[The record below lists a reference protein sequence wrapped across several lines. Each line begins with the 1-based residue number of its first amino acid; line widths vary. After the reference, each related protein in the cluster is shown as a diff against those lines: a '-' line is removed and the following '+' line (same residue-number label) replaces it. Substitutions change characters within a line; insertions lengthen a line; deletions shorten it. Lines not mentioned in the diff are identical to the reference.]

1 MSRRRWIRLSALVGV
16 LALVLTSCGEDHPLS
31 TFDTAGENAE
41 SINGLFIP
49 VLVIAAIVL
58 IAVFGAVGYFA
69 VRFRSSKDEDGNYD
83 DELPAQTH
91 GNFRLEIVWTI
102 LPAILLAVIA
112 VFTLSLI
119 FELNDVEAAPDAKI
133 QWVDVVG
140 QQWWWE
146 YQIHLDDDG
155 IPDIVTANELVIPI
169 GQEVPLMVTSRDV
182 IHSFW
187 IPRLN
192 GKRDA
197 VPGRS
202 TEWKLQADKPG
213 RFAGQCTEF
222 CGLSHAFMRMWTV
235 AVTPDEFDAWAE
247 NQMQG
252 VEPLAEGDER
262 YAGEQIFLA
271 QCSGCHVIVGVTDT
285 NGDGETDDWD
295 IYDGANEITTAL
307 TSGAAPNLTHF
318 ATRTT
323 FAGSIY
329 DLYMDRAEDIPYL
342 DVASA
347 GELNRKDLI
356 AWVSNAPERK
366 PADYLDGRGM
376 PPFTNLSSDDIN
388 ALITYLAGLD

>member
-1 MSRRRWIRLSALVGV
+1 MGRRSSLRLAALLGLVALV
-16 LALVLTSCGEDHPLS
+16 AAACGEDHPLS

-41 SINGLFIP
+41 SINDLFIP

-69 VRFRSSKDEDGNYD
+69 VRFRATKTEDGEYD
-83 DELPAQTH
+83 DELPSQTH

-102 LPAILLAVIA
+102 LPALLLAVIA

-133 QWVDVVG
+133 QRVDVVG

-155 IPDIVTANELVIPI
+155 VPDIVTANELVIPI
-169 GQEVPLMVTSRDV
+169 GESVPLSIMSRDV

-197 VPGRS
+197 VPGRA
-202 TEWKLQADKPG
+202 TDWKIQAEKAG

-235 AVTPDEFDAWAE
+235 AVTPDEFDEWAA
-247 NQMQG
+247 NQMEG
-252 VEPLAEGDER
+252 REPLTEGDDR
-262 YAGEQIFLA
+262 YAGEQIFLQ
-271 QCSGCHVIVGVTDT
+271 QCSGCHVVIGVTDT

-295 IYDGANEITTAL
+295 IYDGANEITSAL
-307 TSGAAPNLTHF
+307 TSGAAPNLTHI

-323 FAGSIY
+323 FAGSLF
-329 DLYMDRAEDIPYL
+329 DLYVNRAEDIPYL
-342 DVASA
+342 DVSTE
-347 GELNRKDLI
+347 GDLNRKDLT
-356 AWVSNAPERK
+356 AWVSDAPERK
-366 PADYLDGRGM
+366 PAAFVDSRGM
-376 PPFTNLSSDDIN
+376 PPFTNLSGEEIN
-388 ALITYLAGLD
+388 LLVDYLAGLD